1 MNLRKILVTGAM
13 ICLTHNSLAAELS
26 TDKQKYSYTVGRQ
39 IAQMLIAQEVGDL
52 DMDAFSEGVD
62 DFLKHNETQLP
73 QAEMQAAL
81 KQHYQEL
88 QSAKQALAAANK
100 EKGDKYR
107 AENAKKSGVNV
118 LESGL
123 QYEVLKP
130 GEGDSPKTE
139 DRVEVHYKGTLI
151 DGTEF
156 DSSYA
161 RGAPIQFNLKGV
173 VPGFKEAIEHMKP
186 GGKWRVVMPPELA
199 YGAKGAGKKIGPNE
213 TLIFEIEYLGLAKAD
228 PKTAPEATS
237 AK

>member
-1 MNLRKILVTGAM
+1 MNLRKILVTGTM
-13 ICLTHNSLAAELS
+13 ICLAHNSLAAELS

-52 DMDAFSEGVD
+52 DMTAFSEGID
-62 DFLKHNETQLP
+62 DFLKHKQTQLP

-88 QSAKQALAAANK
+88 QAAKQALAAANT

-107 AENAKKSGVNV
+107 AENAKKSGVTA

-130 GEGDSPKTE
+130 GEGDSPKAE

-156 DSSYA
+156 DSSYT

-186 GGKWRVVMPPELA
+186 GAKWRVVMPPELA

-213 TLIFEIEYLGLAKAD
+213 TLIFEIEYLGLAKAE
-228 PKTAPEATS
+228 PKTAP

>member
-1 MNLRKILVTGAM
+1 MNLRKILLPGLM
-13 ICLTHNSLAAELS
+13 ICLAHSSLAAELA
-26 TDKQKYSYTVGRQ
+26 TDHQKYSYTVGRQ

-52 DMDAFSEGVD
+52 DMSAFSEGVD
-62 DFLKHNETQLP
+62 DFLKHKDPQLS
-73 QAEMQAAL
+73 QEQMKSAL
-81 KQHYQEL
+81 KQHYQDL
-88 QSAKQALAAANK
+88 QVAKEAQAKANA

-107 AENAKKSGVNV
+107 AENAKNEAVKV

-130 GEGDSPKTE
+130 GEGESPKAE
-139 DRVEVHYKGTLI
+139 DRVEVHYKGSLI

-161 RGAPIQFNLKGV
+161 RGAPLQFNLSGV
-173 VPGFKEAIEHMKP
+173 VPGFREALEHMKP

-213 TLIFEIEYLGLAKAD
+213 TLVFEIEYLGLVQ
-228 PKTAPEATS
+228 APA
-237 AK
+237 AQK